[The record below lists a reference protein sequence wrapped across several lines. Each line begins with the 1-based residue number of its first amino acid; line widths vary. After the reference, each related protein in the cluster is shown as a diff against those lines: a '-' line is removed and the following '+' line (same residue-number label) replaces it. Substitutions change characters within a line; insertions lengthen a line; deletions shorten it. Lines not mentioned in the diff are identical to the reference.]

1 MSKKNKKK
9 IVFITGTRA
18 DYGKIKSLIFAVDK
32 SKIYEPIIFVTGMH
46 LQRKYGYTISEIK
59 NDFKNLKLLKL
70 KNYKKKNTMD
80 LTLALTINLIN
91 KNLKKVNP
99 DLVIIHGDR
108 VETLAA
114 AICCNLNN
122 ILITHIE
129 GGEVSGTVDE
139 SLRHSTSKLSHIHFV
154 SNKKAHRILRLL
166 GEEKSNIYIIGS
178 PEVDLMID
186 KSLPSIN
193 EVKKRYQIRFDNY
206 SIVILHPIVNIDK
219 KKFYNQ
225 VKIFFS
231 SIIKS
236 KRKYI
241 IIYPNN
247 DVNSEI
253 VLREII
259 KLKNNNNFK
268 IIPSI
273 RFEFYLSLL
282 KNSDFII
289 GNSSSGVREA
299 PALCVN
305 SINLGNRQKNRAQ
318 SKYIK
323 NIDFKS
329 NLILKTIKL
338 SRVRK
343 KNNLRNNY
351 LFGRG
356 NSAKKFMKILNLK
369 SFWNTNK
376 EKHFSV

>member
-18 DYGKIKSLIFAVDK
+18 DYGKIKPLIFAVEK
-32 SKIYEPIIFVTGMH
+32 SKFYEPIIFVTGMH

-154 SNKKAHRILRLL
+154 SNRKAHRILRLL

-186 KSLPSIN
+186 KNLPSID
-193 EVKKRYQIRFDNY
+193 EVKKRYQIKFDSY

-225 VKIFFS
+225 VKIFFD

-236 KRKYI
+236 KKKYI

-247 DVNSEI
+247 DINSEI

-259 KLKNNNNFK
+259 KLKSKKNFK

-299 PALCVN
+299 PALGVN

-323 NIDFKS
+323 NIDFNL

-351 LFGRG
+351 LFGKG
-356 NSAKKFMKILNLK
+356 NSAKKFMKILNMK

>member
-154 SNKKAHRILRLL
+154 SNRKAHRILRLL

-186 KSLPSIN
+186 KNLPSID
-193 EVKKRYQIRFDNY
+193 EVKKRYQIKFDSY

-225 VKIFFS
+225 VKIFFD

-236 KRKYI
+236 KKKYI

-247 DVNSEI
+247 DINSEI

-259 KLKNNNNFK
+259 KLKSKKNFK

-299 PALCVN
+299 PALGVN

-323 NIDFKS
+323 NIDFNL

-351 LFGRG
+351 LFGKG
-356 NSAKKFMKILNLK
+356 NSAKKFMKILNMK